1 MKYSL
6 VQVIHGSYKTMS
18 PKRAGLSGFPFRY
31 IFQICLFFAF
41 LTGLWG
47 QDEKVDFNTY
57 YRFPVST
64 GFGFQ
69 SFTPLSD
76 YPLNQSYN
84 VFDFAGLVT
93 VPIPSLPVLQPG
105 AQLGYTSYKS
115 QSGSTQWDHDQYYG
129 SLGLMYVNRFA
140 KALEVGGGGYVG
152 LAQSVFQNL
161 DSSDDTYG
169 GLNLLLDAV
178 IKLGLSPNYNFN
190 IDISARYRYS
200 LSLNSEI
207 SEFDG
212 GSIGIGVAVNYRFGK
227 DPDSSAGLIR
237 SLKFQEMQIEPLF
250 SAMRSYYASNP
261 IGTVQ
266 ITNTEKKPVSDLE
279 ILMFQPGFMDSPTH
293 SATIE
298 KLESGETVEVELY
311 AVFNDQVFTTE
322 GTTPLTAQIITEYMY
337 GGRPVEQIQPL
348 SYDLYDKSAMQ
359 WDDDRKVAAFITPAD
374 SALHNY
380 TSFINQATKD
390 DIIESYNLPLQKA
403 IQTYRALDVIGC
415 TYQIDPITPFTSAQ
429 ENQTS
434 VDSVSLPRITLKTAT
449 GDCDDLT
456 VLYNSLLEVMGIE
469 TGFITVPGHIYSV
482 FNTGMPSREQ
492 SLIHSDD
499 EMVIH
504 LDGEVWL
511 PVEITLIGK
520 AGFLEA
526 WQEGAGEWHSYNS
539 APDRRGFYKTRE
551 SHQIYRPVAL
561 RETDLGLQYG
571 NPADISTEFK
581 KELSRQ
587 IDLVLENQSRLAD
600 ESGDIKDYN
609 RLGIT
614 AAKLERYDQAEWAFS
629 TATRLDRNYLSAKVN
644 LGNILFLR
652 EQFGS
657 ALVIYEDAIGRL
669 EAADRNN
676 SKSALNI
683 YLNISKCYYQL
694 EQYQQ
699 ARSSYEVA
707 SAINEDFTDKY
718 SYLAAADTSGAVRAA
733 KSDWENI
740 LFLEDDE

>member
-1 MKYSL
+1 MDFPSIQLISGIRKSRWFRSL
-6 VQVIHGSYKTMS
+6 LFITLFLSS
-18 PKRAGLSGFPFRY
+18 FLSG
-31 IFQICLFFAF
+31 I
-41 LTGLWG
+41 WG
-47 QDEKVDFNTY
+47 QEDKIDFNNY

-64 GFGFQ
+64 GVGFQ
-69 SFTPLSD
+69 SLTPLAD
-76 YPLNQSYN
+76 YPLNESYN
-84 VFDFAGLVT
+84 VFDISGLVT

-105 AQLGYTSYKS
+105 VQLGYVKYQSK
-115 QSGSTQWDHDQYYG
+115 SGSNQWDHDQYYG

-140 KALEVGGGGYVG
+140 KALEVGLGGYTG
-152 LAQSVFQNL
+152 LSQSIFKNL
-161 DSSDDTYG
+161 DGSGSGYG

-190 IDISARYRYS
+190 IDISARYRHMF
-200 LSLNSEI
+200 SLNEAI
-207 SEFDG
+207 TEFDG
-212 GSIGIGVAVNYRFGK
+212 GQIGIGVAVNYRFGK
-227 DPDSSAGLIR
+227 DPDSSSGLIR
-237 SLKFQEMQIEPLF
+237 SLKFQELQIEPLYA
-250 SAMRSYYASNP
+250 AMRSYYASNP
-261 IGTVQ
+261 IGSIQ
-266 ITNTEKKPVSDLE
+266 ITNTDKKAVTNLE
-279 ILMFQPGFMDSPTH
+279 ILMYQPGFMDSPTL

-298 KLESGETVEVELY
+298 ELQSGESIEVELY

-322 GTTPLTAQIITEYMY
+322 GTTPLTAQIIAEYSY

-348 SYDLYDKSAMQ
+348 SYDLYDKSAMR

-380 TSFINQATKD
+380 TSFINQSTRD
-390 DIIESYNLPLQKA
+390 DIIESFNIPLQKA
-403 IQTYRALDVIGC
+403 IQTYKALDVIGC
-415 TYQIDPITPFTSAQ
+415 TYQIDPITPFTSVQ

-434 VDSVSLPRITLKTAT
+434 VDSVSLPRTTLKTST

-482 FNTGMPSREQ
+482 FNTGVSSRDQ
-492 SLIHSDD
+492 DMIHPD
-499 EMVIH
+499 EKMMIH
-504 LDGEVWL
+504 LDGEIWL

-526 WQEGAGEWHSYNS
+526 WQEGAGEWSLYDNE
-539 APDRRGFYKTRE
+539 PERRRFYKTRI
-551 SHQIYRPVAL
+551 SHQIYRPIAL

-571 NPADISTEFK
+571 SASDLSAGFNS
-581 KELSRQ
+581 ELSRL

-600 ESGDIKDYN
+600 DSGNPRDYN

-614 AAKLERYDQAEWAFS
+614 AAKLERYDYAERAFR
-629 TATRLDRNYLSAKVN
+629 TAGRLDRNYLSAKVN

-652 EQFGS
+652 DQFS
-657 ALVIYEDAIGRL
+657 PALVVYEDAIEKLESAGR
-669 EAADRNN
+669 DT
-676 SKSALNI
+676 SKSALNV

-699 ARSSYEVA
+699 ARSTYEDA
-707 SAINEDFTDKY
+707 SAINGEYSDKY

-733 KSDWENI
+733 ESEWEKI
-740 LFLEDDE
+740 IFLEEDEL